1 MMTITRRRVLT
12 VGTALAAGL
21 AAPTIVRAQGAE
33 PEVKTLSLGFGI
45 DLPFAVHIVA
55 IRKGW
60 FTEAGFTEVKTQSFT
75 SGNLAGEAL
84 MAGQIQ
90 VWTPGNLPP
99 IAMAA
104 NGVPVVVL
112 GTNCRNWN
120 LEKLVVRNDANV
132 TKPEDLYNI
141 KIALVQ
147 GSTSSAFVYQLAKH
161 YKLEQNK
168 LQLINLPPPEQLAAL
183 TSKDAQAFV
192 CWEPWPFRALAAVP
206 TTVIHSGLTSGF
218 PANKGEQVKVSDNR
232 SIWVTSQDFARRNPK
247 ATRAVLEALL
257 KAQRYVADPKNK
269 DEVIKMFSEFQKQ
282 EVAMNNAIW
291 ENYVFDATFDQG
303 YVDDMMRTTDY
314 LLAAGRIRQN
324 VEPMSYAHTG
334 LMKAIDGNLVKV
346 AGGWKA

>member
-1 MMTITRRRVLT
+1 MTITRRKVLT
-12 VGTALAAGL
+12 AGTALAAGL
-21 AAPTIVRAQGAE
+21 AAPKLLHAE
-33 PEVKTLSLGFGI
+33 AIEAETKTLSLGFGI
-45 DLPFAVHIVA
+45 DPPFAVHIVA

-60 FTEAGFTEVKTQSFT
+60 FTEAGFTDVKTQSFN

-90 VWTPGNLPP
+90 LWTPGNLPP

-132 TKPEDLYNI
+132 TSPEDLYKV

-147 GSTSSAFVYQLAKH
+147 GSTSSAFIYQLAKH
-161 YKLEQNK
+161 YKLDETK

-183 TSKDAQAFV
+183 TSKDAQALV
-192 CWEPWPFRALAAVP
+192 CWEPWPFRTLAAVP
-206 TTVIHSGLTSGF
+206 STVLHSGLISDF
-218 PANKGEQVKVSDNR
+218 AANKGERVKVSDNR

-247 ATRAVLEALL
+247 ATRAILEVLL
-257 KAQRYVADPKNK
+257 KAQRYVADPKNR

-282 EVAMNNAIW
+282 EVAMNTAIW
-291 ENYVFDATFDQG
+291 DNYVFEAAFDQG
-303 YVDDMMRTTDY
+303 YVDDMKRTTEY

-324 VEPMSYAHTG
+324 VEPISYAHTA
-334 LMKAIDGNLVKV
+334 LLKSIDPGLVKV
-346 AGGWKA
+346 EGGWKA